1 MANNAGNV
9 SDSETSQVTQNVN
22 QAPSH
27 GDVNSSLIITNHRL
41 DGKNFLQWSQL
52 VLMVIRGRGKLGYIN
67 GEIPR
72 PSLTDPTY
80 ATWELNNSIVM
91 AWLINSME
99 SHISRTYLLFKTA
112 KEMWDAVKENYSD
125 LGNASQVFE
134 IKLKLKDI
142 QQGTLEVTQY
152 YNNLKILWQELDMYY
167 EVDWGEG
174 LEHTKFMSHLNKERL
189 YEFLAGLNRDLDEV
203 RGRILGRTPLP
214 TIGEA
219 FAEVRREENRRR
231 VMMGD
236 FKEPKLLTNSGHR
249 PTESSALVSRGPQSQ
264 KNRAGN
270 DSGQSRSGDRVWCS
284 YCNRTGHTKEKCFK
298 LHGYPGTTK
307 IQKENKALLSLG
319 NSSTAT
325 PALAEVVQDV
335 RLTKSQL
342 ETLHKL
348 LGAPISHGSLAIQGT
363 EIGEDDWHC

>member
-1 MANNAGNV
+1 MANNTGNV

-41 DGKNFLQWSQL
+41 DGKNFFTVVPISTHGDLRPWE
-52 VLMVIRGRGKLGYIN
+52 IR
-67 GEIPR
+67 
-72 PSLTDPTY
+72 
-80 ATWELNNSIVM
+80 
-91 AWLINSME
+91 

-152 YNNLKILWQELDMYY
+152 YNLKILCQELDMYY

-219 FAEVRREENRRR
+219 FAEVRREENRHR

-236 FKEPKLLTNSGHR
+236 FKEPKFWTSSGHR

-264 KNRAGN
+264 KNRVGN

-307 IQKENKALLSLG
+307 IQKENKALLSLC

-325 PALAEVVQDV
+325 PAPAEVVQDV

-348 LGAPISHGSLAIQGT
+348 LGAPISHCSLAIQGT

>member
-1 MANNAGNV
+1 MAKLPETL
-9 SDSETSQVTQNVN
+9 SESETSHVTQTIN
-22 QAPSH
+22 QPIPL
-27 GDVNSSLIITNHRL
+27 GDMSSSLIITNHRL
-41 DGKNFLQWSQL
+41 DGKNFLQWSQS

-67 GEIPR
+67 GEIPQ
-72 PSLTDPTY
+72 PTITDPTY

-112 KEMWDAVKENYSD
+112 KEMWDAMKENYSD

-142 QQGTLEVTQY
+142 RQGTLEVTHY

-167 EVDWGEG
+167 EADWGE
-174 LEHTKFMSHLNKERL
+174 
-189 YEFLAGLNRDLDEV
+189 GLNRDLDEH

-214 TIGEA
+214 AIGEA

-231 VMMGD
+231 VMMRD
-236 FKEPKLLTNSGHR
+236 NKDPKPVTTTGHR
-249 PTESSALVSRGPQSQ
+249 PVETSALVSRGPQFQ
-264 KNRAGN
+264 KKS
-270 DSGQSRSGDRVWCS
+270 DSGQSRTGERPWCS
-284 YCNRTGHTKEKCFK
+284 HCNRAGHTREKCFK
-298 LHGYPGTTK
+298 LHGYPGNTK
-307 IQKENKALLSLG
+307 NQRDTKALLSS
-319 NSSTAT
+319 NTSSSIENT
-325 PALAEVVQDV
+325 LDV

-342 ETLHKL
+342 EALHKIL
-348 LGAPISHGSLAIQGT
+348 ETSTAHGSLAIQGT